1 MLEEGK
7 HTISGVDSLVVR
19 LGCGESVY
27 RCWSWERGAH
37 GTVYTIKVSC
47 EFYDA
52 LSENGVDGLYKAGS
66 RG

>member
-1 MLEEGK
+1 MEPSKL
-7 HTISGVDSLVVR
+7 
-19 LGCGESVY
+19 
-27 RCWSWERGAH
+27 
-37 GTVYTIKVSC
+37 IKVSC